1 MRSESHTDVD
11 RAARSWLLRLNAAA
25 PDAALKAAFL
35 SWLQA
40 DETHAAAFRRAEEL
54 WEDIGLTD
62 TLAVEAERIEPY
74 SPAAAASVAHD
85 RTRRRLVARVAG
97 LAAAVLVAIATAIWY
112 LPPRAET
119 LSYASALAETR
130 AVELADGSVVTLGP
144 DTAIS
149 ASFGRDERSVILE
162 RGRARFAVARERD
175 RRFSVATAQ
184 TRIDVLGTT
193 FSVRQGEQSI
203 DVAVLS
209 GEVTVSAAA
218 DGRRGEHRELRG
230 GQRVSADTS
239 GALGEIG
246 TVDEQ
251 AELGWLEGRLFYDG
265 TPLIEVVHDLN
276 SYRREKIRIVDPE
289 LEDLRIT
296 TSFRAEQADQV
307 LDGLALTQPLR
318 VEQRNGEVLLVSRHD

>member
-1 MRSESHTDVD
+1 M
-11 RAARSWLLRLNAAA
+11 
-25 PDAALKAAFL
+25 
-35 SWLQA
+35 
-40 DETHAAAFRRAEEL
+40 
-54 WEDIGLTD
+54 
-62 TLAVEAERIEPY
+62 
-74 SPAAAASVAHD
+74 
-85 RTRRRLVARVAG
+85 
-97 LAAAVLVAIATAIWY
+97 
-112 LPPRAET
+112 
-119 LSYASALAETR
+119 
-130 AVELADGSVVTLGP
+130 
-144 DTAIS
+144 
-149 ASFGRDERSVILE
+149 
-162 RGRARFAVARERD
+162 
-175 RRFSVATAQ
+175 
-184 TRIDVLGTT
+184 LGTT